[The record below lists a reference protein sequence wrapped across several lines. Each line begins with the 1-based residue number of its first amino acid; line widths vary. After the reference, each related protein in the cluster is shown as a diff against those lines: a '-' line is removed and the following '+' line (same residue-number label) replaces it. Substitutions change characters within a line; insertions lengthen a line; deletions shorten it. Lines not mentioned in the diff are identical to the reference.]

1 MYEKISEIHIREEKV
16 KKLKGK
22 ILKEIEKE
30 IEDYKNDLIYY
41 LTEDMDNKYFEY
53 AIEAIYR
60 IYKLRDY
67 VNF

>member
-1 MYEKISEIHIREEKV
+1 M
-16 KKLKGK
+16 
-22 ILKEIEKE
+22 KEIEKE

-41 LTEDMDNKYFEY
+41 LTEDMNNKYFEY

-67 VNF
+67 VNLEHSFMCEYDRHLA